1 MWQVYCSH
9 IANSLATRVRVYNDG
24 CSTLA
29 PRWFLNRPVLAN
41 SLHRPA
47 TTRRCL
53 HKVCTKIA
61 QGRNNIGTWLAEG
74 RWLPVNNAQVH
85 RYNNCESSSSQQLAR
100 DCEFRQVAATCNG
113 VGYYVTA
120 PLHALSP
127 SKQSVGYMFTQR
139 WLRSVPGGQFETI
152 RANESSKVSRTL
164 DLC

>member
-1 MWQVYCSH
+1 MDLQPLSNPPARVWQVYCSH
-9 IANSLATRVRVYNDG
+9 IANSPATRVRVYNDG

-29 PRWFLNRPVLAN
+29 PRSFLNRSVLAN

-61 QGRNNIGTWLAEG
+61 QVRNNIGTWLPEG

-85 RYNNCESSSSQQLAR
+85 RHNNCESSSSQQLAR
-100 DCEFRQVAATCNG
+100 YCEFRQVAATCNG

-120 PLHALSP
+120 PLGIKRPVHDNRG
-127 SKQSVGYMFTQR
+127 V
-139 WLRSVPGGQFETI
+139 LRNVYCIFSE
-152 RANESSKVSRTL
+152 
-164 DLC
+164 